1 MNSQNLFYILTF
13 VKLTLFAKT
22 YDLIKKHFFY
32 IIIARVTKTFNYFYW
47 RERFTMNNK
56 KGFSLIE
63 LIIVIAIMAVLI
75 GILAP
80 QYLKYVEK
88 SRIQSALSNAD
99 TVANAITAL
108 LVDAAAS
115 QDSLYEQMVS
125 DSQGNAPI
133 DLSGNSDI
141 AKAIRSQAGAQD
153 LAGTIKFNMEG
164 DIPSFEYT
172 VDSGKYGVDYNY
184 IDSNK
189 TYVEEKGKFHCYRI
203 S

>member
-75 GILAP
+75 GVLAP

-115 QDSLYEQMVS
+115 QDELYEQMVS
-125 DSQGNAPI
+125 DSQNEV
-133 DLSGNSDI
+133 DLGGTSEL
-141 AKAIRSQAGAQD
+141 AKAIRAQAGVDD
-153 LAGTIKFNMEG
+153 LSGTIKFNMDG

-172 VDSGKYGVDYNY
+172 VGSGKYGVDYNFV
-184 IDSNK
+184 DSNK